1 MDQNVGSFKSLILA
15 HSPENIPTLQQR
27 TVKAGHCVDKVM
39 RVWRLLRVRTQ
50 FSKPP
55 APLPLAQDKKS
66 CLFLFL
72 AGSGR
77 RKEHSCC
84 VKLSE
89 SRRETSQTQTR
100 SRSLYAASVIS
111 TSYSILPPGRES

>member
-50 FSKPP
+50 FSKAP
-55 APLPLAQDKKS
+55 APLPPGPGQEVLPVSLPGWEWKEKGAQLL
-66 CLFLFL
+66 C
-72 AGSGR
+72 
-77 RKEHSCC
+77 
-84 VKLSE
+84 
-89 SRRETSQTQTR
+89 
-100 SRSLYAASVIS
+100 
-111 TSYSILPPGRES
+111 